1 MESPI
6 ESRLRESF
14 AKVKEDMHYLREEVN
29 SLKNEVLEA
38 RKEYE
43 TLKNEVFL
51 LKEQRLP
58 PPIKNPIFLVS
69 SGNKGVF
76 RQTDTRQTLDRHIFD
91 RSGEIEQLFMNLTEK
106 EFLVF
111 TALYQLGEALK
122 SPISYKTLADELKIS
137 QSSVRDHMSELIRKN
152 VPLKKLKINNKTVLL
167 QIDPSF
173 KSLNIMA
180 KILNLRSFEGTQTT
194 LRDI

>member
-58 PPIKNPIFLVS
+58 PPIKNPIFLVKDLLPK
-69 SGNKGVF
+69 NF
-76 RQTDTRQTLDRHIFD
+76 R
-91 RSGEIEQLFMNLTEK
+91 
-106 EFLVF
+106 
-111 TALYQLGEALK
+111 
-122 SPISYKTLADELKIS
+122 
-137 QSSVRDHMSELIRKN
+137 
-152 VPLKKLKINNKTVLL
+152 
-167 QIDPSF
+167 
-173 KSLNIMA
+173 
-180 KILNLRSFEGTQTT
+180 
-194 LRDI
+194 